1 MFHNPPELGHCAN
14 LSGFHKPAIAAH
26 HDGVADLIVVT
37 GPPGSGKST
46 VAPLLSRMFTASAVV
61 AGDDFFS
68 FIDQGYLQPWT
79 AEADQQNETVAEA
92 AAAAAGRLS
101 IGGYTVVYDGLL
113 APGFL
118 ERFRVATGLSS
129 LHYAVLLPPEQHCVD
144 RVRSRAGHGFTD
156 LPATRQMYRDFAEA
170 DLAPNHLITSTA
182 DPAHLASTIF
192 ELVHAGV
199 IVRAADAPPT
209 ALD

>member
-79 AEADQQNETVAEA
+79 AEADQQNETVVEA

-129 LHYAVLLPPEQHCVD
+129 LRGPGSLSCRPRLHRPTRYPPDVPRLRRGGPRPEPPDHEH
-144 RVRSRAGHGFTD
+144 RRSRAPRLHD
-156 LPATRQMYRDFAEA
+156 LR
-170 DLAPNHLITSTA
+170 
-182 DPAHLASTIF
+182 
-192 ELVHAGV
+192 AGA
-199 IVRAADAPPT
+199 RRGNRESSRRTPHCP
-209 ALD
+209 